1 MPGGAELGAE
11 CSAAKPASGGWLCSK
26 TVFYLASAV
35 ERVRMP
41 VTRKTLRPSPSASAA
56 KMAVGVRRM
65 GNDGA
70 LYEVRQASNGVK
82 RWVRLA
88 ATKAAERPKQHQPPH
103 SKALTTTSATSTTS
117 ARPQSVSRVMVITL
131 RPSVGLIDLDTDDIR
146 PASMSTALRAKALTL
161 GDVVGSAAVKIVRRS
176 MVYVTGL
183 HRIVAV
189 LYDMVHQVY
198 RVHVECDP
206 RIEDALRSQYGDRA
220 ADTWMEADIRLN
232 PHVELH
238 LSLVSVT
245 PVP

>member
-1 MPGGAELGAE
+1 
-11 CSAAKPASGGWLCSK
+11 
-26 TVFYLASAV
+26 
-35 ERVRMP
+35 MP

-88 ATKAAERPKQHQPPH
+88 ATKAAERPKTATKAAERPKQHQPPH

-146 PASMSTALRAKALTL
+146 PASMSAALRAKALTL
-161 GDVVGSAAVKIVRRS
+161 GDVVGSAAVKVVRRS

-183 HRIVAV
+183 HRILAV

-206 RIEDALRSQYGDRA
+206 HIEDALRSQYGDRA

-238 LSLVSVT
+238 LSLLSVT